1 MLKITNITEVK
12 EANRKITQ
20 ESLQKI
26 LKNSKMLENY
36 LGMKKLT
43 DIIEYIINDFEEE
56 VEIDVFNDINDY
68 IEYFIEMI
76 RES

>member
-43 DIIEYIINDFEEE
+43 DIIEYIIDDFEEE
-56 VEIDVFNDINDY
+56 VKIDKFNDINDY
-68 IEYFIEMI
+68 IEYFIEMT

>member
-1 MLKITNITEVK
+1 MLKITNIKEVK

-43 DIIEYIINDFEEE
+43 DIIEYIIDDFEEE
-56 VEIDVFNDINDY
+56 VEIDTFHDINDY

>member
-12 EANRKITQ
+12 EVNRKITQ

-43 DIIEYIINDFEEE
+43 DIIEYIIDDFEEE
-56 VEIDVFNDINDY
+56 VKIDTFHDINDY

>member
-43 DIIEYIINDFEEE
+43 DIIEYIIDDFEEE
-56 VEIDVFNDINDY
+56 VKIDTFHDINDY

>member
-12 EANRKITQ
+12 EVNRKISQ
-20 ESLQKI
+20 ESLRNI
-26 LKNSKMLENY
+26 LKHSDELKAYTNKNTLQDE
-36 LGMKKLT
+36 
-43 DIIEYIINDFEEE
+43 IIYILDDFEEE
-56 VEIDVFNDINDY
+56 VKIDVFHDINDY

>member
-12 EANRKITQ
+12 EANRKISQ
-20 ESLQKI
+20 ESLRNI
-26 LKNSKMLENY
+26 LKHSDELKAYTNKNTLQ
-36 LGMKKLT
+36 GM
-43 DIIEYIINDFEEE
+43 IMYIINDFEEE
-56 VEIDVFNDINDY
+56 VEIDTFHDINDY

>member
-43 DIIEYIINDFEEE
+43 DIIEYIIDDFEEE
-56 VEIDVFNDINDY
+56 VKIDTFNDINDY
-68 IEYFIEMI
+68 IEYFIEMT